1 MSRHNLGEK
10 NMNINV
16 DKLIESFSENY
27 KAVIKTKDQINPF
40 LEKHNYKDGMD
51 AEYFLH
57 LLVMLEDEVGSIIKE
72 SNPDFDKDKFQN
84 KIMTKKKEKKC
95 LVN

>member
-84 KIMTKKKEKKC
+84 KIMKKIGWMK
-95 LVN
+95 

>member
-1 MSRHNLGEK
+1 MSHLQQEK
-10 NMNINV
+10 KIMNINV
-16 DKLIESFSENY
+16 DKLIESFSDNY
-27 KAVIKTKDQINPF
+27 KAVIKTKDQINSF

-72 SNPDFDKDKFQN
+72 SNHDFDKDKFQN
-84 KIMTKKKEKKC
+84 KIMKKIGWMK
-95 LVN
+95 

>member
-1 MSRHNLGEK
+1 MSHLQQEK
-10 NMNINV
+10 KIMNINV
-16 DKLIESFSENY
+16 DKLIESFSDNY
-27 KAVIKTKDQINPF
+27 KAVIKTKDQINSF

-84 KIMTKKKEKKC
+84 KIMKKIGWMK
-95 LVN
+95 

>member
-84 KIMTKKKEKKC
+84 KIMKKIGWIK
-95 LVN
+95 

>member
-1 MSRHNLGEK
+1 
-10 NMNINV
+10 
-16 DKLIESFSENY
+16 
-27 KAVIKTKDQINPF
+27 
-40 LEKHNYKDGMD
+40 MD

-84 KIMTKKKEKKC
+84 KIMKKIGWIK
-95 LVN
+95 